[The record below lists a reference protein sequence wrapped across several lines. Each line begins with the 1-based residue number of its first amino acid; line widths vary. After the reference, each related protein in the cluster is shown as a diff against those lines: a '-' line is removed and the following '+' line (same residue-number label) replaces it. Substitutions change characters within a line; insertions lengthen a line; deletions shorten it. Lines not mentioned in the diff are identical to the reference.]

1 MGKCV
6 VHMQKIKGGAVRG
19 IQSHVNREHES
30 KTNLDIDYSRTADN
44 YNIWACDNWKQ
55 LIDYNIRLF
64 AQDTK
69 TVRKDAVVLTSFIIT
84 SDEQTMK
91 SMTAEEQKN
100 FFKDSVD
107 FFSNRYGSENI
118 VSAVVHMDEKTPHLH
133 LALTPIFNNK
143 LCCKEMFTAKELKD
157 LQTDFYKQ
165 VGKKYGLERG
175 EENSKRKHKSEIDFK
190 LEKQAEKLAQIEKQ
204 IEDLTQLKNDLQAI
218 CDSLEH
224 KATSKGFTMADY
236 KERIQ
241 EIRQQQA
248 VEQKITVL
256 EQFIQHPKIA
266 PLWQAFVNSRQ
277 HNRTSDKER

>member
-1 MGKCV
+1 
-6 VHMQKIKGGAVRG
+6 MQKIKGGAVRG

-55 LIDYNIRLF
+55 LINYNIRLF

-91 SMTAEEQKN
+91 SMTVEEQKN
-100 FFKDSVD
+100 FFKDSAD

-143 LCCKEMFTAKELKD
+143 LCCKEMFTAKKLKD

-165 VGKKYGLERG
+165 VGIKYGLERG
-175 EENSKRKHKSEIDFK
+175 EENSKRKHKSEIDYK

-204 IEDLTQLKNDLQAI
+204 IEDMTQLKSDLQAI

-241 EIRQQQA
+241 AIRQQQA
-248 VEQKITVL
+248 VEQRAILL
-256 EQFIQHPKIA
+256 EQFISHPKIA
-266 PLWQAFVNSRQ
+266 PLWQAFVSSRQ
-277 HNRTSDKER
+277 HNRASDMER